1 MHLGVVKVGL
11 LQLAKL
17 EVISLCI
24 ILAKTKNLTL
34 GNFSSNFDNP
44 YCWFGLVLII
54 SAVPK
59 FIACDVVIINGIP
72 SICMIDCDGDVNM
85 FCEQFIWQIVKW

>member
-44 YCWFGLVLII
+44 YC
-54 SAVPK
+54 
-59 FIACDVVIINGIP
+59 
-72 SICMIDCDGDVNM
+72 
-85 FCEQFIWQIVKW
+85 